1 MSLLKKIFFCL
12 LLSSFLIGGSLKAQT
27 VKVIPVGKA
36 WANNS
41 VNAVIFRKNSLV
53 SYKNYQFIAY
63 YNETGNVVLGKRK
76 LGSKNWELKTT
87 DLKGNVTDAHNC
99 ISIMVDGKGYLHI
112 AWDHHN
118 HPLHYAKSK
127 SPLSLELD
135 APTSMTGETE
145 KSVSYPEFYRMPN
158 GNLLF
163 FYRNGASGKGNLV
176 VKSYDISTSK
186 WSMLHENL
194 IDGEGK
200 RSAYWQAF
208 VDAKSN
214 IHISWVW
221 RESADVASNHD
232 MAYACSKDGGKTWQK
247 TSGEKYQLPINA
259 SNAEYACKIP
269 QNSELINQTS
279 MVADQA
285 GNPYI
290 ATYFRPEGS
299 NVPQY
304 HLIHFDGKW
313 HTQSLGFRTQA
324 FSLSGMGTKKIP
336 IARPQLVAWSA
347 KGKLSAMVVFRDE
360 ERGSKASVAVN
371 SDLNHTKWQVKDLT
385 NTYVGSWEPSFDT
398 ELWKSKQQLHLF
410 VQPVEQADG
419 EGKTNTPPQLVQ
431 VFEVK
436 L

>member
-1 MSLLKKIFFCL
+1 MKSLYKIVAVVG
-12 LLSSFLIGGSLKAQT
+12 LSIVATSCF
-27 VKVIPVGKA
+27 
-36 WANNS
+36 N
-41 VNAVIFRKNSLV
+41 KN
-53 SYKNYQFIAY
+53 KPNYQFFPNMYEAVPY
-63 YNETGNVVLGKRK
+63 ETYSEHDVFKGGKEGQLPAEGTIKR
-76 LGSKNWELKTT
+76 GFVPYEIPNTPE
-87 DLKGNVTDAHNC
+87 
-99 ISIMVDGKGYLHI
+99 GYAL
-112 AWDHHN
+112 
-118 HPLHYAKSK
+118 AKATLK
-127 SPLSLELD
+127 SPLDSLSRNPENGKALFNIYC
-135 APTSMTGETE
+135 AICHGE
-145 KSVSYPEFYRMPN
+145 K
-158 GNLLF
+158 GD
-163 FYRNGASGKGNLV
+163 GKGNLV
-176 VKSYDISTSK
+176 VKSYDIATSK
-186 WSMLHENL
+186 WSMVHENL

-279 MVADQA
+279 MVADQE

-336 IARPQLVAWSA
+336 IARPQLVAWSS

-371 SDLNHTKWQVKDLT
+371 SDLNHTIWKVKDLA

-431 VFEVK
+431 VFEMK